1 MAVARFDMGLTGD
14 DDRKALKKYVLEID
28 QTVKRTHSLGLW
40 KRGLW
45 RLLQADHAST
55 DGTVRRSHPTGAAH
69 EQAQFNSDG
78 AGVELMENATI
89 NPLSNWVRIEGEEHG
104 RSHFFNT
111 LTREYSTTSL
121 WDPRVSDG
129 QQLPPRE
136 ARERRLQ
143 EKEKRLQEK
152 ERWLQEKERR
162 LQEKEKA
169 PHVHARP
176 AIATERPQFQNK
188 DTGALVAALPSVESW
203 AAQHLPPALT
213 VATTGNNVSSEEC
226 VGRLFQAIDADG
238 NGSISLQEIMSW
250 WSQQV
255 QDGVASQAS
264 WQRLVSQFGT
274 NPCSRQ
280 ADSK

>member
-1 MAVARFDMGLTGD
+1 MGLTGNH
-14 DDRKALKKYVLEID
+14 DRKALKKYVHEID
-28 QTVKRTHSLGLW
+28 QKVETQPG
-40 KRGLW
+40 
-45 RLLQADHAST
+45 DHAS
-55 DGTVRRSHPTGAAH
+55 
-69 EQAQFNSDG
+69 
-78 AGVELMENATI
+78 TI
-89 NPLSNWVRIEGEEHG
+89 NPLSNWVRIESEEHG
-104 RSHFFNT
+104 RSYFFNT
-111 LTREYSTTSL
+111 LTKESS
-121 WDPRVSDG
+121 WSMPRVSDS

-136 ARERRLQ
+136 AREKRLQ

-152 ERWLQEKERR
+152 ERRLQEKERR
-162 LQEKEKA
+162 LQEKEQA
-169 PHVHARP
+169 LHVHGRP
-176 AIATERPQFQNK
+176 AIATGRPQFQNK

>member
-14 DDRKALKKYVLEID
+14 HDRKALKKYVHEID
-28 QTVKRTHSLGLW
+28 QTVELRQPS
-40 KRGLW
+40 
-45 RLLQADHAST
+45 DHAS
-55 DGTVRRSHPTGAAH
+55 
-69 EQAQFNSDG
+69 
-78 AGVELMENATI
+78 TI

-121 WDPRVSDG
+121 WDPRVSDS
-129 QQLPPRE
+129 QQLAHMQRWQRD

>member
-28 QTVKRTHSLGLW
+28 QTVELRQPS
-40 KRGLW
+40 
-45 RLLQADHAST
+45 DHAST
-55 DGTVRRSHPTGAAH
+55 T
-69 EQAQFNSDG
+69 
-78 AGVELMENATI
+78 
-89 NPLSNWVRIEGEEHG
+89 NPLSNWVRIDSEEHG
-104 RSHFFNT
+104 RSYFFNT
-111 LTREYSTTSL
+111 LTKESSWSMPRVSDGQQYS
-121 WDPRVSDG
+121 DPRVSDG
-129 QQLPPRE
+129 QQLARRWQLKT
-136 ARERRLQ
+136 RERRLQ
-143 EKEKRLQEK
+143 EKERWRL
-152 ERWLQEKERR
+152 EKERR
-162 LQEKEKA
+162 LQEKEQA
-169 PHVHARP
+169 LHVHGRP

>member
-1 MAVARFDMGLTGD
+1 MAVARFDMGLTGNH
-14 DDRKALKKYVLEID
+14 DRKALKKYVHEID
-28 QTVKRTHSLGLW
+28 QKVETQPG
-40 KRGLW
+40 
-45 RLLQADHAST
+45 DHAS
-55 DGTVRRSHPTGAAH
+55 
-69 EQAQFNSDG
+69 
-78 AGVELMENATI
+78 TI
-89 NPLSNWVRIEGEEHG
+89 NPLSNWVRIESEEHG
-104 RSHFFNT
+104 RSYFFNT
-111 LTREYSTTSL
+111 LTKESS
-121 WDPRVSDG
+121 WSMPRVSDS

-136 ARERRLQ
+136 AREKRLQ

-152 ERWLQEKERR
+152 ERRLQEKERR
-162 LQEKEKA
+162 LQEKEQA
-169 PHVHARP
+169 LHVHGRP
-176 AIATERPQFQNK
+176 AIATGRPQFQNK

>member
-14 DDRKALKKYVLEID
+14 HDRKALKKYVHEID
-28 QTVKRTHSLGLW
+28 QTVELRQPS
-40 KRGLW
+40 
-45 RLLQADHAST
+45 DHAS
-55 DGTVRRSHPTGAAH
+55 
-69 EQAQFNSDG
+69 
-78 AGVELMENATI
+78 TI
-89 NPLSNWVRIEGEEHG
+89 NPLSNWVRIESEEHG
-104 RSHFFNT
+104 RSYFFNT
-111 LTREYSTTSL
+111 LTKESS
-121 WDPRVSDG
+121 WSMPRVSDS

-136 ARERRLQ
+136 AWERRLQ

-152 ERWLQEKERR
+152 ERQHQEKEEWRLEQEKRLQEKERR

-169 PHVHARP
+169 LHVHARP
-176 AIATERPQFQNK
+176 AIATGRPQFQNK

-250 WSQQV
+250 WSEQV